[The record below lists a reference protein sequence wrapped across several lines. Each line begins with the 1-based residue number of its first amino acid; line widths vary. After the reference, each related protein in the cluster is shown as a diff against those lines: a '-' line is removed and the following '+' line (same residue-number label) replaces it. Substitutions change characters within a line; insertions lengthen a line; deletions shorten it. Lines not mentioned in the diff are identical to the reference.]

1 MDNWN
6 ILLENRDDALIVAT
20 VLEFPNLQTTDQTK
34 QGAIDKIRQLLQERL
49 AKAEI
54 IQISLPRKSYKNR
67 PVDNLADYRE
77 E

>member
-6 ILLENRDDALIVAT
+6 ILLEHRDDDFTVAT
-20 VLEFPNLQTTDQTK
+20 VLELPNIQATDKTK
-34 QGAIDKIRQLLQERL
+34 QRAIDKVRQLLQERL
-49 AKAEI
+49 AKAKI
-54 IQISLPRKSYKNR
+54 IQISLPRKSYKTR